1 MKQNEELKA
10 IQDRLKEMANA
21 TKKDKRTKANQ
32 STDEKE
38 KRIKVTN
45 P

>member
-1 MKQNEELKA
+1 MKINQELTA
-10 IQDRLKEMANA
+10 IQDKIKEMAKRLKA
-21 TKKDKRTKANQ
+21 KKRTKANQ
-32 STDEKE
+32 STDAKE